1 MRVTTKSRRL
11 IHLLLHHNNCM
22 RHNVRQRT
30 AATCSLAGA
39 LTVGVQELA
48 VVGEGYERLL
58 ELAEEHLER
67 AGEHVHLPLA
77 AVQVVHRPCS
87 TRQQQIELKSTVAL
101 VGESLGE

>member
-1 MRVTTKSRRL
+1 
-11 IHLLLHHNNCM
+11 M

-48 VVGEGYERLL
+48 VVGERYERLL

-87 TRQQQIELKSTVAL
+87 TSQTALKSTVVLARVIL
-101 VGESLGE
+101 DE